1 MGHGGRL
8 GLVRG
13 ANGAGG
19 DVDTRRSFG
28 REFDGG
34 AVVGGVASL
43 SWVNA
48 NWRGGVVGVIRF

>member
-1 MGHGGRL
+1 M

-13 ANGAGG
+13 ANGVGG

-28 REFDGG
+28 SEFDGG

-48 NWRGGVVGVIRF
+48 DWRGGVVGVIRV